1 MKINLPRSICPTSDE
16 PNWLKTIET
25 KEACKTWK
33 RVRALT
39 LPYSASKLRLWQLK
53 KSKVVIVLFSF
64 YWPKR
69 DAAVDGWCRCTRAVY
84 SSMWFVYYMACLPNR
99 QCTHLLDTSWLQGCC
114 FEILRVVSLGK
125 FLVDLWFCWKR
136 NFGEGSLRSL
146 KPWYHKAIGNYPL
159 RPEWIIESKSKIM
172 KRKKEF

>member
-16 PNWLKTIET
+16 PNWLNTIET

-33 RVRALT
+33 RGRALT
-39 LPYSASKLRLWQLK
+39 LAYSASKLRLWQLK
-53 KSKVVIVLFSF
+53 KSKVVIVLFSV

-125 FLVDLWFCWKR
+125 FLVDLWFCWKWK
-136 NFGEGSLRSL
+136 NLWIWLRLAQILEALIPQSDWKL
-146 KPWYHKAIGNYPL
+146 SIKTWMSHWK
-159 RPEWIIESKSKIM
+159 
-172 KRKKEF
+172 